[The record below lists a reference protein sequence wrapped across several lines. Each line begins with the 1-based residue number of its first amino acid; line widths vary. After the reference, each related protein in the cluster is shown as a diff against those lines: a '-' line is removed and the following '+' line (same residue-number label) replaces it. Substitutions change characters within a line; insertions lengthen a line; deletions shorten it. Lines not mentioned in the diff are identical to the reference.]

1 MRTRIRRLRFIEYS
15 MSDGYEQTLSIAP
28 EGKFPVRQSDG
39 TNPTAYLD
47 AWAKLPVG
55 VDRKAPLGDI
65 YPADVIASIAS
76 GLSTANRWGVK
87 EGQLSLASKIN
98 NSRVLNTLVREYV
111 DGVRGASETVAMMN
125 EELGKIE

>member
-1 MRTRIRRLRFIEYS
+1 
-15 MSDGYEQTLSIAP
+15 MSEGYGQTLSIAP

-39 TNPTAYLD
+39 SNPTAYLD
-47 AWAKLPVG
+47 LWATLPVG

-76 GLSTANRWGVK
+76 GLSTANRWGVT

-111 DGVRGASETVAMMN
+111 DGVRGAAETVAMMN
-125 EELGKIE
+125 DELGKIE

>member
-1 MRTRIRRLRFIEYS
+1 
-15 MSDGYEQTLSIAP
+15 MSEGYEQTLSIAP